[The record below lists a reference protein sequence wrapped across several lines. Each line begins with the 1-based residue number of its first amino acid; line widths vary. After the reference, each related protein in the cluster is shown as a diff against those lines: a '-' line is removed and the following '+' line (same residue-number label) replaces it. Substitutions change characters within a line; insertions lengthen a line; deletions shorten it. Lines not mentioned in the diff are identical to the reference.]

1 MQKKS
6 RIILFLPVLF
16 FLFFNIGY
24 EFYNAS
30 KVEVPNN
37 SSVPNLDS
45 NCYYT
50 KNQIIRYFNNQNIDV
65 VDIVQYSENKKC
77 VGRIVG
83 SNLIP
88 GEKLDGLSKVFIIS
102 NTSFYNV
109 YFSYS
114 IWAAISFSIL
124 IITFMSNKGIRAI
137 YFLIFITTLL
147 NFNSFLISSY
157 RHNTDGSRIMQF
169 KEFDFEN
176 HKTFS
181 DPQYHLQKFKE
192 NND

>member
-1 MQKKS
+1 MQKITK
-6 RIILFLPVLF
+6 IVLLLLVLF

-24 EFYNAS
+24 EFYNS
-30 KVEVPNN
+30 SNVKVTNN
-37 SSVPNLDS
+37 SLVPKLDS

-65 VDIVQYSENKKC
+65 ADIVQYSENKNC
-77 VGRIVG
+77 AGRVVG
-83 SNLIP
+83 SNLVP
-88 GEKLDGLSKVFIIS
+88 GGELDGLSKVFIIS
-102 NTSFYNV
+102 NTSFYNA
-109 YFSYS
+109 YFSYN
-114 IWAAISFSIL
+114 ILAAISFSIL
-124 IITFMSNKGIRAI
+124 IFTFISNKATRAI

-157 RHNTDGSRIMQF
+157 RHNADSSRIMQF
-169 KEFDFEN
+169 REFDFDN